1 MMDQVLQCNISKQ
14 SILKER
20 NMTMNSANTIEMLNL
35 SWVMICALLVILMQ
49 AGFMCLESGLTRSKN
64 SINVAIK
71 NLADFGLAVFIFW
84 IMGYALMFG
93 SSWYSILGT
102 SGFLFEALQM
112 PETVFFLF
120 QAAFC
125 GTAVTIISG
134 AIAERM
140 RFSGYLIIVAL
151 VSGLI
156 YPLFGHWVW
165 NGSAQGTSNGW
176 LGQLGFVDFAG
187 SSVVHSIGGWVSLAA
202 LLIIGPRA
210 GRFPN
215 HAPPRD
221 IAGHSIPLAILGII
235 LLWIGWFGFNGGS
248 TFALNQQVGKIM
260 VNTLLGG
267 VGGMLAALALS
278 WYYSGHADVKAL
290 MNGCLA
296 GLVSITASCHLTT
309 PAMALIIGGGGGIL
323 MLYISKMLENH
334 KIDDA
339 VDAVAVHA
347 GGGVWGTLA
356 VGLFAPLDAF
366 SPETTRLSLLGVQL
380 LGIFICASWA
390 FGVSFLVLKNVNKSH
405 PLRISRKQEQAGLNY
420 SEHGVKTEYY
430 DLLNTMKIQKQTG
443 DMELRVPVESFSEAG
458 YIARRY
464 NQVLDKL
471 SEETRLAHQ
480 MTEVAQKARQTAEQ
494 TAIKLKVQNEELK
507 TIQRLASGQAQMI
520 EEVRHAKEEAEAANQ
535 HKSQFIA
542 NMSHELRTPLNAIIG
557 YSEMLKE
564 EAEDLGEAS
573 MIKDLNKVKSA
584 GTHLLGLI
592 NDILDLSK
600 LEAGKMEIYPE
611 RFSLDNVIEEV
622 VSTVQPLIDKNANNL
637 EVYTNA
643 KDLGFVYADLTK
655 LRQMMFNLLSNAS
668 KFTQNGIITLRVSR
682 MKNRFTVEVSDTG
695 IGMTEDQLN
704 KLFQPFT
711 QADASTTRKYG
722 GTGLGL
728 AITKQ
733 FVEMMGG
740 DIQVVSVLE
749 RGSTFSLHLPV
760 NFKSSQEMVEKVV
773 SEQWVEAKSFA

>member
-1 MMDQVLQCNISKQ
+1 MNTG
-14 SILKER
+14 
-20 NMTMNSANTIEMLNL
+20 NMIEMLNL

-71 NLADFGLAVFIFW
+71 NLADFGLAIFIFW
-84 IMGYALMFG
+84 IFGYAFMFG
-93 SSWYSILGT
+93 RSLFGMIGT
-102 SGFLFEALQM
+102 SGFLFEPVQM

-134 AIAERM
+134 AVAERIH
-140 RFSGYLIIVAL
+140 FSAYLIIVAL

-156 YPLFGHWVW
+156 YPLFGHWAW
-165 NGSAQGTSNGW
+165 NGAGQGISNGW
-176 LGQLGFVDFAG
+176 LGYLGFVDFAG

-202 LLIIGPRA
+202 LLIIGSRA

-215 HAPPRD
+215 QGPARE
-221 IAGHSIPLAILGII
+221 IAGYSIPLAILGVI

-248 TFALNQQVGKIM
+248 TFALNQHVGKIM

-267 VGGMLAALALS
+267 TGGMLAALALR
-278 WYYSGHADVKAL
+278 WYYAGHADVKAL

-296 GLVSITASCHLTT
+296 GLVSITASCHVTS
-309 PAMALIIGGGGGIL
+309 ALSALMIGAIGGIL
-323 MLYISKMLENH
+323 MLYIAKFLENQR
-334 KIDDA
+334 IDDA
-339 VDAVAVHA
+339 VDAVAVHV

-356 VGLFAPLDAF
+356 VAIFAPLEAF
-366 SPETTRLSLLGVQL
+366 SPETTRLGLLTSQL
-380 LGIFICASWA
+380 LGIVICAIWG
-390 FGVSFLVLKNVNKSH
+390 FGVSFLILRKINKYL

-430 DLLNTMKIQKQTG
+430 DLLNVMKIQRQTG
-443 DMELRVPVESFSEAG
+443 DMELRVPVESFSDIG

-480 MTEVAQKARQTAEQ
+480 MTEVAQKARKVAEQ
-494 TAIKLKVQNEELK
+494 TASKLKLQNEELK
-507 TIQRLASGQAQMI
+507 TVQRLASGQAQLI
-520 EEVRHAKEEAEAANQ
+520 EEVRQAKQEAEAANQ

-557 YSEMLKE
+557 YSDMLKE

-573 MIKDLNKVKSA
+573 MIKDLNKIKSA
-584 GTHLLGLI
+584 GNHLLGLI

-600 LEAGKMEIYPE
+600 LESGKMDVYPE
-611 RFSLDNVIEEV
+611 RFSLANLIDEV
-622 VSTVQPLIDKNANNL
+622 VSTVQPLIDKNTNKL
-637 EVYTNA
+637 EVYTSP
-643 KDLGFVYADLTK
+643 KELGIVYTDLTK
-655 LRQMMFNLLSNAS
+655 LRQIMFNLLSNAS
-668 KFTQNGIITLRVSR
+668 KFTENGTITLRVSR
-682 MKNRFTVEVSDTG
+682 LKNRFTIEVSDTG
-695 IGMTEDQLN
+695 IGMTEEQIQ
-704 KLFQPFT
+704 KLFQAFI

-728 AITKQ
+728 VITKQ
-733 FVEMMGG
+733 FVEMLGG
-740 DIQVVSVLE
+740 EIKVISVSD
-749 RGSTFSLHLPV
+749 RGSTFTLHLPV
-760 NFKSSQEMVEKVV
+760 NFKATSASQE
-773 SEQWVEAKSFA
+773 KSPSKEWAETESLA

>member
-1 MMDQVLQCNISKQ
+1 MDQLLQCNILKQ
-14 SILKER
+14 RNLKER
-20 NMTMNSANTIEMLNL
+20 NTTMNSANVVEMLNL

-49 AGFMCLESGLTRSKN
+49 AGFMCLESGLTRTKN

-84 IMGYALMFG
+84 VMGYALMFG
-93 SSWYSILGT
+93 HSFFGMIGT
-102 SGFLFEALQM
+102 NGFFFEAVQM
-112 PETVFFLF
+112 PEAVFFLF

-140 RFSGYLIIVAL
+140 RFSGYLIIVIL

-156 YPLFGHWVW
+156 YPFFGHWVW
-165 NGSAQGTSNGW
+165 NGVAQGTSNGW

-187 SSVVHSIGGWVSLAA
+187 SSVVHSIGGWVALAA
-202 LLIIGPRA
+202 LLVIGPRA

-215 HAPPRD
+215 QGAARE
-221 IAGHSIPLAILGII
+221 IVGHSIPLAILGVI

-260 VNTLLGG
+260 INTLLGG
-267 VGGMLAALALS
+267 TGGMLAALALN
-278 WYYSGHADVKAL
+278 WYYNGRADVKAL

-296 GLVSITASCHLTT
+296 GLVSITANCHLTS
-309 PAMALIIGGGGGIL
+309 ASSALIIGGIGGIL
-323 MLYISKMLENH
+323 MLYIAKTLENH
-334 KIDDA
+334 KVDDA

-356 VGLFAPLDAF
+356 VAIFAPLDAF
-366 SPETTRLSLLGVQL
+366 SPDTTRIDLFSTQL
-380 LGIFICASWA
+380 LGIFICAIWA
-390 FGVSFLVLKNVNKSH
+390 FGVSFLVLKTVNKHH

-443 DMELRVPVESFSEAG
+443 DMDLRVPVESFSDAG

-480 MTEVAQKARQTAEQ
+480 MTEVAQKARKAAEQ
-494 TAIKLKVQNEELK
+494 TTMKLKVQNEELK

-600 LEAGKMEIYPE
+600 LEAGKMEVYPE
-611 RFSLDNVIEEV
+611 RFSLDHVVEEV
-622 VSTVQPLIDKNANNL
+622 VSTIQPLIDKNANHL
-637 EVYTNA
+637 EIYTNP
-643 KDLGFVYADLTK
+643 KDLGFVYTDLTK
-655 LRQMMFNLLSNAS
+655 VRQMMFNLLSNAS
-668 KFTQNGIITLRVSR
+668 KFTENGVITLRLSR
-682 MKNRFTVEVSDTG
+682 LKNRFTIEVSDTG
-695 IGMTEDQLN
+695 IGMTNEQLN

-740 DIQVVSVLE
+740 DVQVVSVLE
-749 RGSTFSLHLPV
+749 RGSTFTLHLPV
-760 NFKSSQEMVEKVV
+760 NFKSASEIIEQNV
-773 SEQWVEAKSFA
+773 SEKWVEAKSFA

>member
-1 MMDQVLQCNISKQ
+1 
-14 SILKER
+14 
-20 NMTMNSANTIEMLNL
+20 MTSANVMEMLNL
-35 SWVMICALLVILMQ
+35 GWVMICALLVILMQ
-49 AGFMCLESGLTRSKN
+49 AGFMCLESGMTRSKN

-71 NLADFGLAVFIFW
+71 NLADFGLAVLIFW
-84 IMGYALMFG
+84 VIGYALMFG
-93 SSWYSILGT
+93 VSWNGWIGT
-102 SGFLFEALQM
+102 NGFTFQALQM

-140 RFSGYLIIVAL
+140 RFSGYLVIVAL

-165 NGSAQGTSNGW
+165 NGSAQGISNGW

-202 LLIIGPRA
+202 LLVIGPRA

-215 HAPPRD
+215 HAPPHD
-221 IAGHSIPLAILGII
+221 IVGHSVPLAILGVI

-267 VGGMLAALALS
+267 GGGMLAALAVS
-278 WYYSGHADVKAL
+278 WYFKGHADVKAL
-290 MNGCLA
+290 MNGCLV
-296 GLVSITASCHLTT
+296 GLVSITANCHLVM
-309 PAMALIIGGGGGIL
+309 PFEALIIGGIGGIL
-323 MLYISKMLENH
+323 MLSIVKTLENY

-339 VDAVAVHA
+339 VDAFAVHA

-356 VGLFAPLDAF
+356 VGLFAPLEMF
-366 SPETTRLSLLGVQL
+366 STETTRFGLLSVQL
-380 LGIFICASWA
+380 LGILVCASWA
-390 FGVSFLVLKNVNKSH
+390 FGIAYLVLRNVNKYQ
-405 PLRISRKQEQAGLNY
+405 PLRISRKQEQLGLNY

-430 DLLNTMKIQKQTG
+430 DLLHTMRVQRQTG
-443 DMELRVPVESFSEAG
+443 DMDLRVPVESFSEAG
-458 YIARRY
+458 FIARRY

-480 MTEVAQKARQTAEQ
+480 MTEVAQKARNAAEQ
-494 TAIKLKVQNEELK
+494 TAMKLKVQNEELK

-520 EEVRHAKEEAEAANQ
+520 EEVHKAKEEAEAANQ

-564 EAEDLGEAS
+564 EAEDLDEPS
-573 MIKDLNKVKSA
+573 MIKDLSKIKSA
-584 GTHLLGLI
+584 GSHLLGLI

-600 LEAGKMEIYPE
+600 LEAGKMEIYSE
-611 RFSLDNVIEEV
+611 RFNLEMLIEEV
-622 VSTVQPLIDKNANNL
+622 VSTVQPLIDKNANQL
-637 EVYTNA
+637 EIYTSPN
-643 KDLGFVYADLTK
+643 DMGFVYADLTK

-668 KFTQNGIITLRVSR
+668 KFTHQGVITLRVSR
-682 MKNRFTVEVSDTG
+682 LKNRFTIEISDTG
-695 IGMTEDQLN
+695 IGMTEEQLK

-711 QADASTTRKYG
+711 QADSSTTRKYG

-733 FVEMMGG
+733 FAEMMGG
-740 DIQVVSVLE
+740 DIQVASVLE
-749 RGSTFSLHLPV
+749 KGSTFTLHLPV
-760 NFKSSQEMVEKVV
+760 NFKSSLETVEKVI
-773 SEQWVEAKSFA
+773 SEKWVEAESFA